1 MHIAFR
7 VDASLEIGT
16 GHVMRCLSLAD
27 ALFERGSKCYFMCR
41 PHQGNLLELIAQ
53 RGHRVLPLP
62 ELVTGENSVLNDA
75 DNEHWL
81 GTDWATDAVDTK
93 KLLSIEMGS
102 EPVDWLVIDHYDLDV
117 QWEQAMRPKAKRIM
131 VIDDLADRSHD
142 CELLLDQNLGRNE
155 EDYVDLLM
163 GETIKLIGPKN
174 ALLRPEFALLRS
186 QSLARRK
193 SNTQLRQLLI
203 TMGGVDKENS
213 TSQILNALK
222 ACQLPADL
230 HIVVVMGPHAPWL
243 DQVQALSSELPWHT
257 EVLVGVKNMAQLMVD
272 SDLAIGAAG
281 STSWERCCLGLP
293 SFVLVLT
300 ENQLTGGVALHNAG
314 AAILI
319 NSSQQIMDFLV
330 EPQISELT
338 VDMLTKLS
346 TAASDVTDGQ
356 GCIRIVKH
364 MLENFHV

>member
-1 MHIAFR
+1 MNVVFR
-7 VDASLEIGT
+7 VDASIEIGT

-27 ALFERGSKCYFMCR
+27 ELFERGSKCYFMCR
-41 PHQGNLLELIAQ
+41 PYQGNLLELIAQ

-62 ELVTGENSVLNDA
+62 ELVTGKNSVLNDTDHA
-75 DNEHWL
+75 SWL
-81 GTDWATDAVDTK
+81 GTDWATDVADTQE
-93 KLLSIEMGS
+93 LLRIEMGS
-102 EPVDWLVIDHYDLDV
+102 ERVDWLVIDHYALGI
-117 QWEQAMRPKAKRIM
+117 QWEQALRPNAKRIL

-142 CELLLDQNLGRNE
+142 CDLLLDQNLGRNE

-163 GETIKLIGPKN
+163 GETIKLIGPKY

-186 QSLARRK
+186 KSLARRK
-193 SNTQLRQLLI
+193 RNPQLHQLLI
-203 TMGGVDKENS
+203 TMGGVDKENT

-222 ACQLPADL
+222 ACQLPVDL

-243 DQVQALSSELPWHT
+243 EQVQALSSEMPWHT
-257 EVLVGVKNMAQLMVD
+257 EVLVGVNNMPQLMTD
-272 SDLAIGAAG
+272 SDLTIGAAG

-314 AAILI
+314 AAILV
-319 NSSQQIMDFLV
+319 NSSQQIIDFLV

-338 VDMLTKLS
+338 VGMLAKLS
-346 TAASDVTDGQ
+346 KAAADVTDGQ
-356 GCIRIVKH
+356 GCIRTVKH
-364 MLENFHV
+364 MFENVHA